1 MHTHTKYCYTFLA
14 KEVLLFT
21 RLSSQPLD
29 LSGKGLR
36 ALGRLCRRPEELSV
50 PSLGRVFLE
59 LAALFTRKL
68 VPCACPLP
76 TGKHW
81 PPAPPAARTPASPSF
96 LPPGCSFPV
105 ISINQHMVHC
115 HSRPESLLGGQ
126 LCPGTGEEQDVA
138 MSGEDG
144 PGSGQWAGSP
154 VMGISLEQS
163 WKLTRCAF

>member
-1 MHTHTKYCYTFLA
+1 MHTYTKYCYTFLA

-29 LSGKGLR
+29 LSGRGLKT
-36 ALGRLCRRPEELSV
+36 LGRLWRRPEELGV
-50 PSLGRVFLE
+50 PCLGRLFLE
-59 LAALFTRKL
+59 LAALFTRKP

-76 TGKHW
+76 TGKHC

-96 LPPGCSFPV
+96 LPAGCSFPV

-115 HSRPESLLGGQ
+115 HSSPESLFGDQ

-138 MSGEDG
+138 MSREDG

-154 VMGISLEQS
+154 VMGISLEQPQ
-163 WKLTRCAF
+163 KLSLCAF